1 MKRALIAVVVIVVVV
16 GASGWWW
23 ARGSL
28 PALDGEVTL
37 SGLSTPVQVIFDS
50 YGVPSIYATDSDDAW
65 FAAGAMHA
73 RDRLW
78 QMELYRRVTLGRL
91 SEVMGERT
99 MPIDQ
104 RFLTLGL
111 RAAAEAEWQR
121 ASPAV
126 KAALES
132 YSHGVN
138 AVGQVQGRRP
148 RPLEMQMLGIVPA
161 PWTPVD
167 SLAVGRLLAWRLAE
181 NHQAELVRGAL
192 AAKFGAEASQQLAGR
207 YPADAPTVLGSVGAS
222 ASASA
227 FAPGAPAEAKASA
240 LQLAPGASAEAKASA
255 LQLEGEGFSPRQG
268 KLQLEGEGF
277 SPRPGKP
284 EWPSGLEWLSPG
296 AKRGNSNNWVVA
308 GRKTKSGRAILAND
322 PHLQIEFPS
331 VWYEMH
337 IVAADLDVAG
347 VTIPG
352 VPFIA
357 LGHNARIAWGMTNTG
372 ADVQDLYLERVD
384 VGKKRVMYRGQW
396 VPVEVTA
403 TEIPV
408 RGKSPVP
415 FEIWKTRHGPIFA
428 DAGLDWDAPPAWLSP
443 AGREAKEQR
452 AYSIRWDAGGD
463 LASSFEGINR
473 ANNWET
479 FTSAVN
485 TFAVPSSNI
494 VYADVDGNIGYVMS
508 GQIPVRSSGDGTMPL
523 DGNNGDGE
531 WVRTMDTATL
541 PRSLNPASGYITSSN
556 NEIDRG
562 FDGLITRDWAA
573 PFRAIRLND
582 RLSKANGIDLDG
594 MGALQNYRQ
603 SDAALRVM
611 NLVRPAIE
619 DAKRRNADAAGRA
632 VLEQLLLWDRV
643 VDDRPVVSLYEAFED
658 ALWRRTF
665 IDDLGEPLFLKFYEW
680 AGADRP
686 AGLYAILSDR
696 QSKWFDDIAT
706 VDRRETR
713 DDMFLLAAADA
724 EERLQ
729 GDYGRESN
737 RSWGRVHGAT
747 FAHPLGSVAAP
758 LGWLFSRGPV
768 PITGDGTTIMRVS
781 WNRLRPFA
789 AWEHPSWR
797 QLFEVGDWDHS
808 RVILPAGQSGNPLSP
823 NYFDQNELWRE
834 GRYRTQAFSRAAVSA
849 AAAHRLL
856 LVPGI

>member
-1 MKRALIAVVVIVVVV
+1 MKRALIAILVIVLVA
-16 GASGWWW
+16 GASAWWW
-23 ARGSL
+23 VRGSL
-28 PALDGEVTL
+28 PLLDGQL
-37 SGLSTPVQVIFDS
+37 ALPGLHTPVQVVLDA
-50 YGVPSIYATDSDDAW
+50 YGVPSIYATDADDAW

-99 MPIDQ
+99 LPIDQ
-104 RFLTLGL
+104 RFLTLGV
-111 RAAAEAEWQR
+111 RAAAEAEWAR
-121 ASPAV
+121 ATPAV
-126 KAALES
+126 KTALER
-132 YSHGVN
+132 YAAGVN
-138 AVGQVQGRRP
+138 AVASVQSRRQ
-148 RPLEMQMLGIVPA
+148 RPLEMQLLGIVPA
-161 PWTPVD
+161 AWTPVD

-192 AAKFGAEASQQLAGR
+192 AAKFGVETAQQLAGR
-207 YPADAPTVLGSVGAS
+207 YPANAPTVLGNSPETTSAPSV
-222 ASASA
+222 
-227 FAPGAPAEAKASA
+227 
-240 LQLAPGASAEAKASA
+240 
-255 LQLEGEGFSPRQG
+255 SPRG
-268 KLQLEGEGF
+268 AGVAEPKE
-277 SPRPGKP
+277 RPGRDAHEAP
-284 EWPSGLEWLSPG
+284 SVARAESHPWPSGLEWLSPG

-308 GRKTKSGRAILAND
+308 GRKTKSGRPILAND

-337 IVAADLDVAG
+337 LVAAGLDVSG

-384 VGKKRVMYRGQW
+384 VGRKRVLYRGQW
-396 VPVEVTA
+396 VAVEVTA
-403 TEIPV
+403 ADIPV
-408 RGKSPVP
+408 RGEAPRP

-463 LASSFEGINR
+463 LASSFEAINR
-473 ANNWET
+473 ASNWET
-479 FTSAVN
+479 FTNAVN
-485 TFAVPSSNI
+485 AFAVPSQNI
-494 VYADVDGNIGYVMS
+494 VYADVDGNIGYAMS
-508 GQIPVRSSGDGTMPL
+508 GQIPVRSNGDGTMPV
-523 DGNNGDGE
+523 DGANGEGE
-531 WVRTMDTATL
+531 WVRTIDTASL
-541 PRSLNPASGYITSSN
+541 PRSFNPASGYITSSN

-562 FDGLITRDWAA
+562 FGGLITRDWAA
-573 PFRAIRLND
+573 PFRATRLNE
-582 RLSKANGIDLDG
+582 RLSKAEGVDLDG
-594 MGALQNYRQ
+594 MATLQNYRQ
-603 SDAALRVM
+603 SDAALSVL
-611 NLVRPAIE
+611 NLVRPAIAE
-619 DAKRRNADAAGRA
+619 SKRRQDDAMGRQ

-665 IDDLGEPLFLKFYEW
+665 IDDMGEPLFLKFYEW
-680 AGADRP
+680 AGAERP
-686 AGLYAILSDR
+686 AGLYSILSDR

-713 DDMFLLAAADA
+713 DDIYLLAAADA

-729 GDYGRESN
+729 GEFGSEGN
-737 RSWGRVHGAT
+737 RNWGRVHGAT

-758 LGWLFSRGPV
+758 LGWVFSRGPV
-768 PITGDGTTIMRVS
+768 PVTGDGSTIMRVS
-781 WNRLRPFA
+781 WNRLRPFT

-797 QLFEVGDWDHS
+797 QLFEVGEWDRS
-808 RVILPAGQSGNPLSP
+808 RVILPTGQSGHPLSP
-823 NYFDQNELWRE
+823 NYFDQNELWRD
-834 GRYRTQAFSRAAVSA
+834 GQYRTQAFSRAAVSA

-856 LVPGI
+856 LVP